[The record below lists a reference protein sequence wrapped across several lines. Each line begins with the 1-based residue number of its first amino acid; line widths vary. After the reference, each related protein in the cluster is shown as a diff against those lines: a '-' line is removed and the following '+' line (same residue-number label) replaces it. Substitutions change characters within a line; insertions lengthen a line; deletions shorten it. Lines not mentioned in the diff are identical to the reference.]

1 MSKTTISVDSVNK
14 VVNMT
19 VAGQMTMEDANLFL
33 EDYKNKITPLDGE
46 KYALVVDCTEMNILT
61 QDMTDS
67 LTGGMQLYK
76 ETGFY
81 KVTYTIKGNAVLKMQ
96 LSRIAKNAGLTNYEV
111 VDA

>member
-1 MSKTTISVDSVNK
+1 MTKTTISVDSVNK
-14 VVNMT
+14 IVHMT

-33 EDYKNKITPLDGE
+33 EDYKTKITPLDG
-46 KYALVVDCTEMNILT
+46 KQYALVVDCTEMKVLT
-61 QDMTDS
+61 PDMTDS

-81 KVTYTIKGNAVLKMQ
+81 KVTYTVKGNAILKMQ